1 MTFKVFGY
9 DSKHF
14 KCVPCINSKRLL
26 DAKRKDYEFI
36 SVTSGNNEDGTP
48 IFNEEVISELLVRL
62 NRPSRVGL
70 TMPQIFDEKG
80 SPIGGFTELKEYL
93 K

>member
-1 MTFKVFGY
+1 
-9 DSKHF
+9 
-14 KCVPCINSKRLL
+14 
-26 DAKRKDYEFI
+26 
-36 SVTSGNNEDGTP
+36 VTSGNEADGTP
-48 IFNEEVISELLVRL
+48 ILNEEVISELLVRL